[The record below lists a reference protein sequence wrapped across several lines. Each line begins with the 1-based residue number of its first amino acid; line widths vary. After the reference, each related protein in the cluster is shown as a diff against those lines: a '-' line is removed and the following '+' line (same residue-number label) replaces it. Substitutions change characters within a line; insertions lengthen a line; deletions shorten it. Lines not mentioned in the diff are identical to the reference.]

1 MKLKQRRRRKLST
14 SDDKHPEDLHKSEE
28 DTYDGHSVKS
38 ILKHPSLSHRRSLPE
53 SRRSS
58 GTTRVGGGGATTN
71 RRHYQK
77 MQHHQRSRTTLVTG
91 RGEKKQSSTTKLPK
105 ERDEEENSI
114 VAFEKNIT
122 GRQSQ

>member
-1 MKLKQRRRRKLST
+1 
-14 SDDKHPEDLHKSEE
+14 
-28 DTYDGHSVKS
+28 
-38 ILKHPSLSHRRSLPE
+38 
-53 SRRSS
+53 
-58 GTTRVGGGGATTN
+58 
-71 RRHYQK
+71 